1 MTGFQDIHRII
12 PLADPRGDH
21 AHLRAEIMAAL
32 ERTIDSGSYILG
44 KEVEA
49 FEHRLSARLGAAGAV
64 GVGSGTEA
72 LALGLLAVGVSPGDE
87 VVTVSHTAGATV
99 AAIRMIGAVPV
110 LIDIDEASYCMD
122 PRRLESAITSRTKA
136 ILPVHLYGHPADLVS
151 IGAIAQRHNVPVVE
165 DCAQAQEATIEG
177 RAVGSIGQA
186 GCFSFYPTKNLGA
199 IGDGGLVVATAAE
212 TVERLRR
219 LRTYGW
225 SRPQF
230 ADIPDGR
237 CSRLDELQA
246 AILNVKV
253 DHLARDVERR
263 REIAQRYNEAFAELP
278 LTLPAEY
285 GGARHVYHLYVVR
298 CDCRDGL
305 ALHLEEAGIGT
316 GIHYPCPVHVQPGLA
331 TGVRIA
337 GSLKVTEM
345 VAREIL
351 SLPLYPSL
359 SVQSQRRVIDSVRKF
374 FLN

>member
-1 MTGFQDIHRII
+1 M
-12 PLADPRGDH
+12 
-21 AHLRAEIMAAL
+21 MAAL
-32 ERTIDSGSYILG
+32 ERTIDSGAYILG

-49 FEHRLSARLGAAGAV
+49 FEHRLSMRLGTAGAV

-72 LALGLLAVGVSPGDE
+72 LVLGLLAVGVSSGDE

-136 ILPVHLYGHPADLVS
+136 ILPVHLYGHPADMVS
-151 IGAIAQRHNVPVVE
+151 IGAIAQLHNIPVVE

-177 RAVGSIGQA
+177 RAVGSIGQV

-199 IGDGGLVVATAAE
+199 IGDAGLVVATASE

-230 ADIPDGR
+230 ADIRDGR

-253 DHLARDVERR
+253 NHLARDVERR
-263 REIAQRYNEAFAELP
+263 REIAQRYNDAFARLP

-285 GGARHVYHLYVVR
+285 DGARHVYHLYVVR
-298 CDCRDGL
+298 CDCRDAL
-305 ALHLEEAGIGT
+305 ALHLKESGIDT
-316 GIHYPCPVHVQPGLA
+316 GIHYPFPVHLQPGLV
-331 TGVRIA
+331 TGARIA
-337 GSLKVTEM
+337 GSLKVTET
-345 VAREIL
+345 VAKEIL

-359 SVQSQRRVIDSVRKF
+359 SNESQRRVIETVCKF
-374 FLN
+374 F

>member
-1 MTGFQDIHRII
+1 VTHSRDIQRII

-21 AHLRAEIMAAL
+21 AHLRDEIMAAL
-32 ERTIDSGSYILG
+32 ERTVDSGSYILG

-49 FEHRLSARLGAAGAV
+49 FEHRLAARLNTAGAV

-72 LALGLLAVGVSPGDE
+72 LALGLLAVGVSSGDE

-99 AAIRMIGAVPV
+99 AAIRMIGAVPM

-122 PRRLESAITSRTKA
+122 PQWVESAITSRTKA

-151 IGAIAQRHNVPVVE
+151 IGAIARLHNIPVVE

-177 RAVGSIGQA
+177 RAVGSIGQV

-199 IGDGGLVVATAAE
+199 VGDGGLAVAIAPE

-253 DHLARDVERR
+253 NHLARDVERR
-263 REIAQRYNEAFAELP
+263 REIAQRYNEAFAGLP

-285 GGARHVYHLYVVR
+285 DGACHVYHLYVVR
-298 CDCRDGL
+298 SDRRDAV
-305 ALHLEEAGIGT
+305 ALHLKEAGIDT
-316 GIHYPCPVHVQPGLA
+316 GIHYPCPVHLQPGLM
-331 TGVRIA
+331 TGARIA

-345 VAREIL
+345 VAKEIL

-359 SVQSQRRVIDSVRKF
+359 SIESQQRVIEAVREF
-374 FLN
+374 FVS

>member
-1 MTGFQDIHRII
+1 VTDFGDIHRII

-21 AHLRAEIMAAL
+21 VHLRDEMMAAL
-32 ERTIDSGSYILG
+32 ERTIDSGAYILG

-49 FEHRLSARLGAAGAV
+49 FEHRLSMRLGTAGAV

-72 LALGLLAVGVSPGDE
+72 LVLGLLAVGVSSGDE

-136 ILPVHLYGHPADLVS
+136 ILPVHLYGHPADMVS
-151 IGAIAQRHNVPVVE
+151 IGAIAQLHNIPVVE

-177 RAVGSIGQA
+177 RAVGSIGQV

-199 IGDGGLVVATAAE
+199 IGDAGLVVATASE

-253 DHLARDVERR
+253 NHLARDVERR
-263 REIAQRYNEAFAELP
+263 REIAQRYNEAFARLP
-278 LTLPAEY
+278 LNSPAEY
-285 GGARHVYHLYVVR
+285 DGARHVYHLYVVR
-298 CDCRDGL
+298 CDCRDAL
-305 ALHLEEAGIGT
+305 ALHLKESGIDT
-316 GIHYPCPVHVQPGLA
+316 GIHYPFPVHLQPGLV
-331 TGVRIA
+331 TGARIA
-337 GSLKVTEM
+337 GSLKVTET
-345 VAREIL
+345 VAKEIL

-359 SVQSQRRVIDSVRKF
+359 SNESQRRVIETVCKF
-374 FLN
+374 F

>member
-1 MTGFQDIHRII
+1 VTDFGDIHRII

-21 AHLRAEIMAAL
+21 VHLRDEMMAAL
-32 ERTIDSGSYILG
+32 ERTIDSGAYILG

-49 FEHRLSARLGAAGAV
+49 FEHRLSMRLGTAGAV

-72 LALGLLAVGVSPGDE
+72 LVLGLLAVGVSSGDE

-122 PRRLESAITSRTKA
+122 PRWLESAITSRTKA
-136 ILPVHLYGHPADLVS
+136 ILPVHLYGHPADMVS
-151 IGAIAQRHNVPVVE
+151 IGAIAQLHNVPVVE
-165 DCAQAQEATIEG
+165 DCAQAQEATIGG
-177 RAVGSIGQA
+177 RAVGSIGQV

-199 IGDGGLVVATAAE
+199 IGDAGLVVATASE

-230 ADIPDGR
+230 ADIRDGR

-253 DHLARDVERR
+253 NHLARDVERR
-263 REIAQRYNEAFAELP
+263 REIALRYNEAFARLP

-285 GGARHVYHLYVVR
+285 DGTRHVYHLYVVR
-298 CDCRDGL
+298 CDCRDAL
-305 ALHLEEAGIGT
+305 ALHLKESGIDT
-316 GIHYPCPVHVQPGLA
+316 GIHYPFPVHLQPGLV
-331 TGVRIA
+331 TGARIA
-337 GSLKVTEM
+337 GSLKVTET
-345 VAREIL
+345 VAKEIL

-359 SVQSQRRVIDSVRKF
+359 SNESQRRVIETVCKF
-374 FLN
+374 F

>member
-1 MTGFQDIHRII
+1 VTDFGDIHRII

-21 AHLRAEIMAAL
+21 VHLRDEMMAAL
-32 ERTIDSGSYILG
+32 ERTIDSGAYILG

-49 FEHRLSARLGAAGAV
+49 FEHRLSMRLGTAGAV

-72 LALGLLAVGVSPGDE
+72 LVLGLLAVGVSSGDE

-122 PRRLESAITSRTKA
+122 PRWLESAITSRTKA
-136 ILPVHLYGHPADLVS
+136 ILPVHLYGHPADMVS
-151 IGAIAQRHNVPVVE
+151 IGAIAQLHNVPVVE
-165 DCAQAQEATIEG
+165 DCAQAQEATIGG
-177 RAVGSIGQA
+177 RAVGSIGQV

-199 IGDGGLVVATAAE
+199 IGDAGLVVATASE

-253 DHLARDVERR
+253 NHLARDVERR
-263 REIAQRYNEAFAELP
+263 REIALRYNEAFARLP

-285 GGARHVYHLYVVR
+285 DGARHVYHLYVVR
-298 CDCRDGL
+298 CDCRDAL
-305 ALHLEEAGIGT
+305 ALHLKESGIDT
-316 GIHYPCPVHVQPGLA
+316 GIHYPFPVHLQPGLV
-331 TGVRIA
+331 TGARIA
-337 GSLKVTEM
+337 GSLKVTET
-345 VAREIL
+345 VAKEIL

-359 SVQSQRRVIDSVRKF
+359 SNESQRRVIETVCKF
-374 FLN
+374 F